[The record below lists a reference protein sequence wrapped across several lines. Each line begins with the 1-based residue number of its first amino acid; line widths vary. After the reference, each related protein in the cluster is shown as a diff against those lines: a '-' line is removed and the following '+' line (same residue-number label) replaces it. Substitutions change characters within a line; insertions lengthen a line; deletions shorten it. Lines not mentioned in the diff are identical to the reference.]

1 MPPNTYKGVQFRG
14 TRYVIIRFELAFR
27 CRLANRHFFSTGG
40 SLMAI
45 TGTEGLVLLIG
56 RILFGGV
63 IAFTGFNHFLQTEE
77 MTGYAQYKGL
87 PAPKAG
93 VLLSGLLLILSGI
106 GIVLGVLP
114 VPLAALIAVFL
125 VVSALIFHDFWA
137 APEEDQQTEMTQFLK
152 NIALAGGALVVA
164 AIGPQSW
171 AYSIGLGL
179 F

>member
-1 MPPNTYKGVQFRG
+1 
-14 TRYVIIRFELAFR
+14 
-27 CRLANRHFFSTGG
+27 
-40 SLMAI
+40 MAI

-93 VLLSGLLLILSGI
+93 VLLSGLLLILGGI

-114 VPLAALIAVFL
+114 VPLAALIAAFL